1 MKVFSVFI
9 LFLLFCSNLLKAQT
23 AKIAV
28 AATSDLQSVILP
40 YEISVEDRKFTVGGF
55 DRISAYKKKLWS
67 DSRYDAVLLVS
78 SGDDFINP
86 LFSMFSGEPEV
97 LGMNMAG
104 YDFYCPGNHEF
115 DNGAEMF
122 SEAMK
127 NSDFEIICA
136 NLSFSDT
143 FLQKTVNPFAVVETE
158 GVKIGFFGLMTPDFF
173 KLTNPGD
180 SQVFLKPDILRAAE
194 IAVTELK
201 NARCDAIIGLTHTG
215 FVIDS
220 ILAENIEGIDA
231 IIGGHDH
238 ILYHREINGV
248 VLVQN
253 GARAQTIGVLCL
265 DFRDNN
271 LENLSFFSEYLDSTA
286 GSDDSV
292 RKAMEAFE
300 EKYKTGL
307 SVSVGTSLTPFDA
320 TRAVVRGR
328 ESNIGD
334 LICDSWLAWFSNA
347 DAAFVNGGSIR
358 GDVIY
363 PAGDVTYGK
372 VMEILPFRNELIEV
386 KMTGGDIKQVLE
398 VSASGQLGAPFECPD
413 SMRASYGGFLQ
424 VGGMRFVIDTLKPS
438 FCAIYSG
445 REVQKIIEPG
455 DRIHEVEIL
464 LDGVWTPLDSGRIY
478 SLIVSDWIAG
488 GGDGHFVFL
497 DSAVEKKSTSV
508 YAPDPL
514 LDFFIKRRTV
524 EAVNDGRI
532 RIK

>member
-1 MKVFSVFI
+1 MKSYSLFF
-9 LFLLFCSNLLKAQT
+9 LFLVFCLSSAGAET
-23 AKIAV
+23 MKIAV

-40 YEISVEDRKFTVGGF
+40 YEINADGLRFTVGGF
-55 DRISAYKKKLWS
+55 ERISAFKKSLES
-67 DSRYDAVLLVS
+67 DSRYEAVLLVS

-104 YDFYCPGNHEF
+104 YDVYCPGNHEF

-127 NSDFEIICA
+127 NANFSIICA

-143 FLQKTVNPFAVVETE
+143 FLQRTVKPFTVVEAE
-158 GVKIGFFGLMTPDFF
+158 GIKIGFFGLITPDFF

-180 SQVFLKPDILRAAE
+180 SQTFLNSDILNSAE
-194 IAVTELK
+194 NSVNELK
-201 NARCDAIIGLTHTG
+201 KADCDAIIGLTHTG

-220 ILAENIEGIDA
+220 ILAQNVEGIDA

-238 ILYHREINGV
+238 VLYNREINGV

-265 DFRDNN
+265 DFADNT
-271 LENLSFFSEYLDSTA
+271 LENINFFSEYLDSTA

-292 RKAMEAFE
+292 RKAMVAFE
-300 EKYKTGL
+300 EKYKAGL
-307 SVSVGTSLTPFDA
+307 SVSIGTSLTPFDA

-328 ESNIGD
+328 ESNIGN

-363 PAGDVTYGK
+363 PAGDVTYGT

-386 KMTGGDIKQVLE
+386 RMRGKDIKQSLE
-398 VSASGQLGAPFECPD
+398 VSASGQLGAPFNCPD

-424 VGGMRFVIDTLKPS
+424 AGGVRFVIDTMRPS
-438 FCAIYSG
+438 FCAVYSG
-445 REVQKIIEPG
+445 REVQRVVEAG
-455 DRIHEVEIL
+455 DRIQDVQIRVGGE
-464 LDGVWTPLDSGRIY
+464 WTPLDPDKVY
-478 SLIVSDWIAG
+478 TVIVSDWVAG
-488 GGDGHFVFL
+488 GGDGQFVFL
-497 DSAVEKKSTSV
+497 DPAIEKKPTSV

-514 LDFFIKRRTV
+514 LDYFIKRRTV

-532 RIK
+532 RIR